1 MEKTKKHVNQFIV
14 CDDGGSDNTVAIAE
28 SYKAIVI
35 PRETNEGYGAALKS
49 LFNTDLKIKPDIIL
63 TLDLDGQHDPVD
75 IPRLVSHLME
85 NKNDLVIGS
94 RFIQEKSNIPER
106 KSRNRNHKQDI
117 SKRLRLNR
125 HPATEVRS
133 FIYPDIPEHSF
144 EIDSIQVLNNPLKGQ
159 TQFFYIDNSENNRES
174 ATNGVSRD
182 TSRTTSGWKGV

>member
-63 TLDLDGQHDPVD
+63 TLDSDGQHNPDD

-85 NKNDLVIGS
+85 NKNDLSLVHVLSRKNPISLNGKAGIEIINKISANGS
-94 RFIQEKSNIPER
+94 
-106 KSRNRNHKQDI
+106 D
-117 SKRLRLNR
+117 
-125 HPATEVRS
+125 
-133 FIYPDIPEHSF
+133 
-144 EIDSIQVLNNPLKGQ
+144 
-159 TQFFYIDNSENNRES
+159 
-174 ATNGVSRD
+174 
-182 TSRTTSGWKGV
+182 